1 MTIGINFYVRNKRA
15 KKTCDAWRDS
25 WKIFDKSILYTIY
38 NTTFTVCNGS
48 KLVSVE
54 INFCSTHVLCY
65 HISSVFPFLWKQFP
79 RTNQFWLGDA
89 GKNRRST
96 TNPFLKFRSCTSD
109 LHLENIRTPYSVSQK
124 AKREKKETQ
133 NKTKNREKS
142 TNNWPNK
149 SRFRILVISINR

>member
-1 MTIGINFYVRNKRA
+1 MAIDINFYVHNKRA
-15 KKTCDAWRDS
+15 KKNSDAWRDS
-25 WKIFDKSILYTIY
+25 WKIFDESILYSMY
-38 NTTFTVCNGS
+38 NTTFTVCNRS

-65 HISSVFPFLWKQFP
+65 RISSVFPFLWKQFP

-96 TNPFLKFRSCTSD
+96 ANPFLKFRSCTSD

-124 AKREKKETQ
+124 AKREKKKH
-133 NKTKNREKS
+133 KTKQKTEKKAPTTGR
-142 TNNWPNK
+142 TNHA
-149 SRFRILVISINR
+149 SGF

>member
-1 MTIGINFYVRNKRA
+1 M
-15 KKTCDAWRDS
+15 
-25 WKIFDKSILYTIY
+25 Y
-38 NTTFTVCNGS
+38 NTTFAVCNGS

-54 INFCSTHVLCY
+54 INSCSTHVLCY

-96 TNPFLKFRSCTSD
+96 ANPFLKFRSCTSD

-133 NKTKNREKS
+133 NKKQRKKHQQLAEQITLQDS
-142 TNNWPNK
+142 
-149 SRFRILVISINR
+149 SDFHQSIGKLHLCGKRRKKKQKGRKTRLE